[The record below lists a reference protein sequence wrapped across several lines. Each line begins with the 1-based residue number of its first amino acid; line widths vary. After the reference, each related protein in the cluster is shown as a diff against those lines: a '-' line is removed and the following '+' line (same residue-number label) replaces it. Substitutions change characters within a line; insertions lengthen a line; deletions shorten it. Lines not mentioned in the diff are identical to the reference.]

1 MTIWKEGNG
10 GIRTNNIVKL
20 RLSNIIMFSLL
31 FYGFKGGEVM
41 FLDVTWLERPKLFI
55 SSTMDKMTKTTRKEM
70 ISKLEERGYEVV
82 AFESDDFPY
91 ANDTSTNV
99 IEETIN
105 AVATA
110 NLFVLIVDE
119 NYGTI
124 VDNQSVIHK
133 EYQRAKELRLP
144 IFVFIQRDVWDCYK
158 NKKVGSDGLIKSTE
172 HYEFIQELAEYKL
185 SDYETATDCF
195 EHIKKQLL
203 KFLGGT
209 LKFSAKAN
217 WLWNENYT
225 RGIEKKAKEIW
236 IITPDFLWDYD
247 DEQFREIV
255 VRNITERGCNYRY
268 IYRDSSDNREKRN
281 EMERYYKQA
290 FLEQGKD
297 IQKLNEQVQF
307 LPVQPDEFYWAC
319 EQIIFDPLTSSERAI
334 MVDVM
339 DVRDRTLKFNIEIG
353 RGKRV
358 VFRNQFIGYWNNS
371 PINQKNKIDL
381 TRY

>member
-1 MTIWKEGNG
+1 MWFA
-10 GIRTNNIVKL
+10 R
-20 RLSNIIMFSLL
+20 
-31 FYGFKGGEVM
+31 FKGGEVM
-41 FLDVTWLERPKLFI
+41 FLDVTWLEKPKLFI
-55 SSTMDKMTKTTRKEM
+55 SSTMDKSTKATRKEM
-70 ISKLEERGYEVV
+70 ISKLEERGYEVI

-91 ANDTSTNV
+91 TNDASTNV

-124 VDNQSVIHK
+124 VDEQSVVHK
-133 EYQRAKELRLP
+133 EYQRAIELRIP
-144 IFVFIQRDVWDCYK
+144 IFVFIQSEVWNCYK
-158 NKKVGSDGLIKSTE
+158 NKKVGSEELIKSPE
-172 HYEFIQELAEYKL
+172 HYKFIQELAEYKL
-185 SDYETATDCF
+185 SEYETPTDCF
-195 EHIKKQLL
+195 THIEKQLL

-225 RGIEKKAKEIW
+225 RGIEKNASEVW

-247 DEQFREIV
+247 DEQFRSIV
-255 VRNITERGCNYRY
+255 VRNITERGCNYKY
-268 IYRDSSDNREKRN
+268 IYRNSSDNIEKRN

-290 FLEQGKD
+290 FLEQKKD
-297 IQKLNEQVQF
+297 IQQLNEQVQF

-319 EQIIFDPLTSSERAI
+319 EQIIFNPLASTERAI

-358 VFRNQFIGYWNNS
+358 VFRNQFISYWNKFQRDEKRK
-371 PINQKNKIDL
+371 INVTK
-381 TRY
+381 Y